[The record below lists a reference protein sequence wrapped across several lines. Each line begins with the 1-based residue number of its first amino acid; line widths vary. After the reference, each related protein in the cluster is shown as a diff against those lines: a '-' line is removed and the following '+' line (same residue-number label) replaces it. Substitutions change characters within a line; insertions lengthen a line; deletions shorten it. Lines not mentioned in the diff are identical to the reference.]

1 MDEQR
6 KYFLEMESPSGE
18 NGMKIVEMSTKN
30 LDYYLH
36 LVDKAAAGYERI
48 NSNFERNS
56 IVDKIVSN
64 SIAWLPVLGWFAP
77 LLFLSGGSKDLE
89 RPATFSSNRQDFIR
103 QEAGSIRSNKLVT
116 AESQLK
122 AGSRQ
127 QTVHSQDSGGIR
139 PTLLVFVCLFLF
151 FPNLPHD
158 STTLDSIFYSNYL
171 TLTIEKSSM
180 KRRVH
185 QCSKLH
191 FVVNF
196 KKSV

>member
-64 SIAWLPVLGWFAP
+64 SIA
-77 LLFLSGGSKDLE
+77 
-89 RPATFSSNRQDFIR
+89 
-103 QEAGSIRSNKLVT
+103 
-116 AESQLK
+116 
-122 AGSRQ
+122 
-127 QTVHSQDSGGIR
+127 
-139 PTLLVFVCLFLF
+139 
-151 FPNLPHD
+151 
-158 STTLDSIFYSNYL
+158 
-171 TLTIEKSSM
+171 
-180 KRRVH
+180 
-185 QCSKLH
+185 
-191 FVVNF
+191 
-196 KKSV
+196 